1 MKVQS
6 GSWKQSDLL
15 QERER
20 EVELWDFFP
29 NEKNK
34 GRGVPCPEFSFLDF
48 RRRERMR
55 ASTLWVWRC
64 YSGDEAQAESTIII
78 QLSKWEERQE
88 LQASHYTEQQRA
100 PSEMRC
106 GYYTLLPPAC
116 QATHLQILLDWPA
129 AAITTL
135 ELDKPHWKCQVK
147 GAKAKSDSDIHWK
160 EIRMV
165 SKTQILPSSQIS
177 FMGSMSQTAYKTEVI
192 ISANVCRTANH
203 LNSINP

>member
-1 MKVQS
+1 MNCKRDHIFDCVTGWRNRLFYS
-6 GSWKQSDLL
+6 LKKHESPIWLL
-15 QERER
+15 ERVTFFEREKER

-34 GRGVPCPEFSFLDF
+34 GRGVLCPEFSFLHF
-48 RRRERMR
+48 RCRERMR
-55 ASTLWVWRC
+55 ASTLWMWRC

-116 QATHLQILLDWPA
+116 QVTHLQILLDWPA

-135 ELDKPHWKCQVK
+135 ELDKPHSKSQVK
-147 GAKAKSDSDIHWK
+147 GA
-160 EIRMV
+160 
-165 SKTQILPSSQIS
+165 
-177 FMGSMSQTAYKTEVI
+177 
-192 ISANVCRTANH
+192 
-203 LNSINP
+203 